1 MQGEYVLSSTPS
13 AKNNGNSHRLIDVK
27 ESGDE
32 FEVPLASPDLY
43 IIVNCKPTKEKVVWR
58 SL

>member
-1 MQGEYVLSSTPS
+1 MFLLPIPLHKTMETLI
-13 AKNNGNSHRLIDVK
+13 RLIDVK

-32 FEVPLASPDLY
+32 CEVPLASSDLY
-43 IIVNCKPTKEKVVWR
+43 IIVNCKPTKEKVVWH